1 MMPELSDSELG
12 VRGDPGFLGFGGYLL
27 DWGICIR
34 RWARSG
40 GWKWFVLQSYSYTGS
55 HTMED
60 KKIVLES
67 ASSEELEN
75 GAVQSAGWDQKAT
88 KQLIRKIDWVLIPW
102 LAFLYL

>member
-1 MMPELSDSELG
+1 
-12 VRGDPGFLGFGGYLL
+12 
-27 DWGICIR
+27 
-34 RWARSG
+34 
-40 GWKWFVLQSYSYTGS
+40 
-55 HTMED
+55 MED